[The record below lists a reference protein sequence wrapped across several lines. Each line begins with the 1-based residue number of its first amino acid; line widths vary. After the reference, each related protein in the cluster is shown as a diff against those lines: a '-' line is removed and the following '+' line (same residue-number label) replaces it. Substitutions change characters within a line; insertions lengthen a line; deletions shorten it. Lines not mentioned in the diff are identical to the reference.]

1 MPHRWSLCGPG
12 LWESGGGPEGDRFPS
27 GAPALLRIFS
37 WMPQAIMAYLRIS
50 KRDRDGGRRISLAA
64 ERHLR
69 AGACDPVLV
78 ARGHV

>member
-1 MPHRWSLCGPG
+1 MVRVCGRAGGALKGTGSPVAHLLCC
-12 LWESGGGPEGDRFPS
+12 
-27 GAPALLRIFS
+27 RIFS